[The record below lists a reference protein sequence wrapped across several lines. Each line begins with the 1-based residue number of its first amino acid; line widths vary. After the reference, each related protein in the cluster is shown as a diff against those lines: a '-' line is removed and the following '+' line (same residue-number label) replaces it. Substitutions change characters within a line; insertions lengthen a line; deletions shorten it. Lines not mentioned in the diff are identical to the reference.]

1 VIDEYLE
8 QLSRELRKVGIR
20 GRLRRRI
27 LAESDDHLR
36 TDRGAVE
43 RFGVPAELANTFAAE
58 LGARASRRAA
68 VGAFI
73 ALGTAGVVYA
83 LSFVGAAFAGQPAPD
98 TWPVLA
104 QLALP
109 VMIVAPQVSFVAGS
123 LALLRTLRRRET
135 VLSSAELRVLNRRT
149 GVALFFGVV
158 TMAALALV
166 AFELR
171 DDAAAWW
178 VALTLAGTALAT
190 LLLGLAALP
199 AVGAAKLHPSVS
211 GSAGDVFD
219 DLGFRTAP
227 WRFAGLVALGLGLA
241 VFLAAGIQGD
251 PFDGAL
257 NGAGEALACLGGFA
271 IFGRYLA
278 LRPR

>member
-1 VIDEYLE
+1 VERVLERDRGGGDLIEEYLDE
-8 QLSRELRKVGIR
+8 LSRELGQVGIR

-27 LAESDDHLR
+27 LAESEDHLR
-36 TDRGAVE
+36 TGPGALE
-43 RFGVPAELANTFAAE
+43 RFGAPAELANTFAAE

-73 ALGTAGVVYA
+73 ALGAAGIVYA

-123 LALLRTLRRRET
+123 LALLRVLRRREA
-135 VLSSAELRVLNRRT
+135 VLPSAELAVLNRRT
-149 GVALFFGVV
+149 GVALLFGLV

-171 DDAAAWW
+171 NDAAGWW

-190 LLLGLAALP
+190 VLIILAALP
-199 AVGAAKLHPSVS
+199 ALSAVKLQPKIS
-211 GSAGDVFD
+211 GSPG
-219 DLGFRTAP
+219 
-227 WRFAGLVALGLGLA
+227 
-241 VFLAAGIQGD
+241 
-251 PFDGAL
+251 
-257 NGAGEALACLGGFA
+257 
-271 IFGRYLA
+271 
-278 LRPR
+278 